1 MKQHY
6 FVVVLA
12 HSLHGRLR
20 RIHIPH
26 QALYVVVGL
35 ALFGSVSLFG
45 MVSSYLRMT
54 WKVANYNSL
63 RDQVGTLQNKY
74 QALLKENDQKEEQL
88 ASLQMMASEVSV
100 ALGLNRSLEGADG
113 IADESP
119 LVPGYKESIEEYNFL
134 KTASISRIRH
144 EYAHAWQKNIVP
156 SLWPVNGRLLSR
168 FGDREDPF
176 SSEGENR
183 GEFHSGVDIS
193 APQGTPV
200 RAAADGVVVFAAS
213 VGDGYGKQVVIDH
226 GNGLSTKY
234 AHLSHFEVV
243 PGQEIHRGEVL
254 ALSGAT
260 GRVTA
265 PHLHFEVRR
274 GGVAI
279 NPSLSVPDQI
289 VAIRADPAG
298 SSVLRARSL
307 PSLLKRYH
315 QRNEALAALVPV
327 NRSRRMLVSPGC

>member
-26 QALYVVVGL
+26 KALYVVVGL

-63 RDQVGTLQNKY
+63 RDQVDTLRTKY

-88 ASLQMMASEVSV
+88 ASLQLMASEVSV
-100 ALGLNRSLEGADG
+100 ALGLNRSLVGTDNIAEEG
-113 IADESP
+113 P

-134 KTASISRIRH
+134 KTASISRLHH
-144 EYAHAWQKNIVP
+144 EFARAWQKNVVP

-168 FGDREDPF
+168 FGDRMDPF
-176 SSEGENR
+176 SGEGETHN
-183 GEFHSGVDIS
+183 EFHSGVDIS
-193 APQGTPV
+193 ASMGTPV
-200 RAAADGVVVFAAS
+200 HAAADGVVEYAAS
-213 VGDGYGKQVVIDH
+213 TGDGYGKQVVIDH
-226 GNGLSTKY
+226 GNGLQTRY
-234 AHLSHFEVV
+234 AHLSKFEVV
-243 PGQEIHRGEVL
+243 PGQEIRRGEVL
-254 ALSGAT
+254 AYSGAT
-260 GRVTA
+260 GRVTS

-274 GGVAI
+274 GGIAV
-279 NPSLSVPDQI
+279 NPYPYLTHSAMFQQVQPD
-289 VAIRADPAG
+289 
-298 SSVLRARSL
+298 L
-307 PSLLKRYH
+307 PF
-315 QRNEALAALVPV
+315 
-327 NRSRRMLVSPGC
+327 

>member
-63 RDQVGTLQNKY
+63 RDQVDTLRTKY
-74 QALLKENDQKEEQL
+74 QALLRENGQKEEQL
-88 ASLQMMASEVSV
+88 ASLEMMASEVSV
-100 ALGLNRSLEGADG
+100 ALGLSRGLEGSDDISEEG
-113 IADESP
+113 P

-134 KTASISRIRH
+134 KTASISRLH
-144 EYAHAWQKNIVP
+144 HNYAHAWQKNKVP

-168 FGDREDPF
+168 FGEREDPF
-176 SSEGENR
+176 SGEGETH
-183 GEFHSGVDIS
+183 GEMHAGVDIS
-193 APQGTPV
+193 AATGTAV
-200 RAAADGVVVFAAS
+200 RSAADGVVDYAAFRA
-213 VGDGYGKQVVIDH
+213 DGYGRLVVIDH
-226 GNGLSTKY
+226 GNGLSTWY
-234 AHLSHFEVV
+234 AHLSRFEVI
-243 PGQEIHRGEVL
+243 PGQEIRRGDIL
-254 ALSGAT
+254 GYSGAT

-274 GGVAI
+274 GGIPV
-279 NPSLSVPDQI
+279 NPYTYL
-289 VAIRADPAG
+289 
-298 SSVLRARSL
+298 ARSAVFQHIQPDL
-307 PSLLKRYH
+307 PF
-315 QRNEALAALVPV
+315 
-327 NRSRRMLVSPGC
+327 